1 MTRAIVCAA
10 VLAAAGAA
18 QARGGPDFGL
28 AFSIGFPIG
37 DCGFGAVSIGTGG
50 WGWGGGGYYGGSP
63 GGYCGPSYPRY
74 DCGPRYAHRGG
85 RDWDDCRPVVVSPR
99 YARRHYASRYDDRD
113 WRDGRYAYG
122 ESRGT
127 MPASGEGVQT
137 FTNQSSRVAQA
148 PAAAKTF
155 SPAEAEANAWKALA
169 ASDPA
174 AMEQFS
180 RLVIRAD
187 ATPSAAMGY
196 AISAAGA
203 GQPDRAAWATREALK
218 SGDPLAGIPSDGP
231 TKAAVAAALE
241 RFEGVAK
248 PGTRDRAVVVAA
260 LKAAAG
266 DKPGAAR
273 ALDAA
278 IAYGEPGATLETM
291 RKAVGV
297 EAPAPAP
304 TTTLAS
310 GKK

>member
-50 WGWGGGGYYGGSP
+50 WGWGGGYAAPYRGGYG

-74 DCGPRYAHRGG
+74 DCGPRYADRGW
-85 RDWDDCRPVVVSPR
+85 RRWDDCGPVVVSPR
-99 YARRHYASRYDDRD
+99 YARRYYASRYDDRD

-122 ESRGT
+122 ESRAT
-127 MPASGEGVQT
+127 ASGEGVQT
-137 FTNQSSRVAQA
+137 FTNQPSRVAQA
-148 PAAAKTF
+148 PAPAKTI

-174 AMEQFS
+174 AMEQFA

-203 GQPDRAAWATREALK
+203 GQPDRATWATREALK
-218 SGDPLAGIPSDGP
+218 AGDPMAGVPSDGP

-241 RFEGVAK
+241 RFEGVAR
-248 PGTRDRAVVVAA
+248 PGTRDRAVVVTA

-278 IAYGEPGATLETM
+278 IAYGEPGATLETI

-304 TTTLAS
+304 TATLAS
-310 GKK
+310 RK